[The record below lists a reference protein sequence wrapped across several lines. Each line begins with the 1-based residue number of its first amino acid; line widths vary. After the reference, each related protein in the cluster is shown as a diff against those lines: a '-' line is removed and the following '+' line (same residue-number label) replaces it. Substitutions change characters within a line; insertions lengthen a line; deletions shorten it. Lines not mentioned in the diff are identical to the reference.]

1 MSLMFVSLHAW
12 QIILLLGI
20 GVLLFGSRLPSIAR
34 SLGKSVVEFKKGVKD
49 VKDDLNVD
57 VDEKSESKK
66 LKDESASEVTAK
78 RELPAEKVEK
88 SETENSD
95 AEKVSS

>member
-1 MSLMFVSLHAW
+1 MLLNFVSLHAW
-12 QIILLLGI
+12 QIIALLVI

-49 VKDDLNVD
+49 VKEDLDVSKTDD
-57 VDEKSESKK
+57 EPKK
-66 LKDESASEVTAK
+66 LSDETAS
-78 RELPAEKVEK
+78 REMPAEKVEK
-88 SETENSD
+88 TE